1 MEEDKK
7 EESIERIIKI
17 LEQHLEN
24 SETMFEDFGT
34 LAIEYADIKRI
45 SNVLS
50 RLKQLEEENK
60 KMAEEYIVNNSGVA
74 RYLNENYIFKTKVKE
89 KIEEL
94 EKQIDD
100 LLENE
105 EIYEDNLFKYN
116 YLKLAI
122 EILEEL
128 LREEQ

>member
-24 SETMFEDFGT
+24 SETMFENFGT

-60 KMAEEYIVNNSGVA
+60 KMAEEYLVNNLGVA

-105 EIYEDNLFKYN
+105 EIYEDSLFKYN